1 MKRILLSVVLVL
13 ALGAAASAQNVIRPG
28 RYLVKFRNKA
38 NSSFTIANPAAY
50 LSARAIARRTR
61 YGIAIDS
68 TDLPVTPAYLDS
80 LRAIPTVTVINPS
93 KWLNSA
99 SIRIS
104 DTSAGNVTAVLNKI
118 NSFPFVLNASGLAQR
133 AEAFVSSTVRQ
144 PKLETADGST
154 AQQRVNS
161 IEADFFSYGSSFNQ
175 IHLHNGEFLH
185 NIGLRGQDMVLGM
198 LDAGFQNYLTVKAFD
213 SIRLNGQVLG
223 TYDFVAKET
232 SVNEDHSHGE
242 QCLSIIAGN
251 LPGQYIG
258 TAPKASFYLFRTE
271 DAATEFPIEE
281 HNWVC
286 GAERVDSAGGDVI
299 SSSLG
304 YYDFDAPLQSLSHPF
319 SDMTGNIT
327 MAAIGA
333 DLAAKKGV
341 LVVNAAGNE
350 GDKPWGRI
358 ITPADGDSV
367 LAVGAVNVAG
377 VPGSFTSRGPS
388 ADGQVKPD
396 VASVGV
402 NTVIANQ
409 SNTISS
415 GNGTS
420 YACPNMA
427 GLATC
432 LWQGF
437 PEFDNMKII
446 YALRRAGTR
455 ANNPNDTIGYGIPDV
470 KKALLGLTKDFSTA
484 TASMGTCKTTIGWTS
499 KDITN
504 MRYEIERKAPGE
516 SVFTK
521 VSERYGTGSLFANHS
536 YTSTDSLINVQA
548 GTITYRIRQV
558 IDTAAATFS
567 ADYIDTV
574 TVNLAASCIT
584 TAIPTVNPTGID
596 IVLQPN
602 PTRGAVTLKI
612 TTATAISDLQVS
624 ITDAQGKLIRRT
636 AHSKGSGTS
645 LIRIE
650 TTGLASGKYF
660 VSVSGKGQ
668 LLGTRELVK
677 L

>member
-1 MKRILLSVVLVL
+1 MKRTLLCLVL
-13 ALGAAASAQNVIRPG
+13 FLAAVADASAQNVIRPG
-28 RYLVKFRNKA
+28 RYLIKFRNKA
-38 NSSFTIANPAAY
+38 NSSFTIANPSAY
-50 LSARAIARRTR
+50 LSARSIARRTR

-80 LRAIPTVTVINPS
+80 LRAIPTVTVLNPS

-104 DTSAGNVTAVLNKI
+104 DTSAANVTAVLNKI
-118 NSFPFVLNASGLAQR
+118 NSFPFVLSSSGLAQR
-133 AEAFVSSTVRQ
+133 AEAFVSAARQ
-144 PKLETADGST
+144 PKLETADGS
-154 AQQRVNS
+154 ASQQRVS
-161 IEADFFSYGSSFNQ
+161 AVEADFFNYGSSFNQ
-175 IHLHNGEFLH
+175 IHVHNAEFLH
-185 NIGLRGQDMVLGM
+185 NIGLRGQGMVLGM
-198 LDAGFQNYLTVKAFD
+198 LDAGFQNYLTVQAFD

-232 SVNEDHSHGE
+232 SVNEDHPHGE

-271 DAATEFPIEE
+271 DASTEFPIEE

-304 YYDFDAPLQSLSHPF
+304 YYDFDPPLQSLSHPF

-350 GDKPWGRI
+350 GNNSWGRI

-427 GLATC
+427 GIATC

-437 PEFDNMKII
+437 QEFDNMKII
-446 YALRRAGTR
+446 NALRRAGSR
-455 ANNPNDTIGYGIPDV
+455 ANNPNDTVGYGIPDA
-470 KKALLGLTKDFSTA
+470 KKALLNLTKDFSTA
-484 TASMGTCKTTIGWTS
+484 NVTMGTCKTTIGWTS
-499 KDITN
+499 KDIAN
-504 MRYEIERKAPGE
+504 LRYEIERKAPGE
-516 SVFTK
+516 TAFTK
-521 VSERYGTGSLFANHS
+521 VSERYGTGSIFANHS
-536 YTSTDSLINVQA
+536 YTSTDSLMNVQA

-558 IDTAAATFS
+558 IDTAGATLT

-574 TVNLAASCIT
+574 TINLAASCIT
-584 TAIPTVNPTGID
+584 TAVPTVSAPGVEIL
-596 IVLQPN
+596 LQPN
-602 PTRGAVTLKI
+602 PTHGAVILKV
-612 TTATAISDLQVS
+612 TTPAAFSDLQVR
-624 ITDAQGKLIRRT
+624 ITDAQGKLVRRST
-636 AHSKGSGTS
+636 HSKGSGTT